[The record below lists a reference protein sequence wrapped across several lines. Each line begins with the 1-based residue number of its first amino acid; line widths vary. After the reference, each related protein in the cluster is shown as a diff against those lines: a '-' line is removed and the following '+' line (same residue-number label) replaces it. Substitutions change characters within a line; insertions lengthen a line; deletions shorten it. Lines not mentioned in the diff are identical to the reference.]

1 MKEKQDKKAISAA
14 VRLLRDN
21 GYIVTPPDSDLGKEI
36 QKSFDEFWNLY
47 DKKVDKER
55 AFKHWKRMN
64 KKDRDKAIAFIPAYL
79 ATIKDKQYQKYP
91 LTYLNAR
98 LWEEGNDYLTQK
110 QEPKPSKQQDVPSST
125 ISKQIDELR
134 RLNPSKQI
142 DLKKEM
148 EASRYRDMINIY
160 ERNNN
165 SLCAKPLLY
174 AYKNGTLSKLGIT
187 WRPST
192 TSKTN

>member
-1 MKEKQDKKAISAA
+1 MKNKQDKKAISTA
-14 VRLLRDN
+14 VKLLRDN
-21 GYIVTPPDSDLGKEI
+21 GYIVTPPDPDLGEKI

-55 AFKHWKRMN
+55 AFKHWKRMRQ
-64 KKDRDKAIAFIPAYL
+64 KDRDKAIAFIPTYL

-91 LTYLNAR
+91 QTYLNAR
-98 LWEEGNDYLTQK
+98 LWEEGNDFITQK
-110 QEPKPSKQQDVPSST
+110 QEPAPKQQDIPSST
-125 ISKQIDELR
+125 ISKQIEELR
-134 RLNPSKQI
+134 QMNPSEQI
-142 DLKKEM
+142 NLKEEM
-148 EASRYRDMINIY
+148 ETSRYRDMIDIY

-165 SLCAKPLLY
+165 SLCAKPLLD

-192 TSKTN
+192 TSKTH

>member
-1 MKEKQDKKAISAA
+1 MKNKQDKKAISTA
-14 VRLLRDN
+14 VKLLRDN
-21 GYIVTPPDSDLGKEI
+21 GYIVTPPDPDLGEKI

-55 AFKHWKRMN
+55 AFKHWKRMRQ
-64 KKDRDKAIAFIPAYL
+64 KDRDKAIAFIPTYL

-91 LTYLNAR
+91 QTYLNAR
-98 LWEEGNDYLTQK
+98 LWEEGNDFITQK
-110 QEPKPSKQQDVPSST
+110 QEPAPKQQDIPSST
-125 ISKQIDELR
+125 ISKQIEELR
-134 RLNPSKQI
+134 QMNPSEQI
-142 DLKKEM
+142 NLKEEM
-148 EASRYRDMINIY
+148 EKSRYRDMIDIY

-165 SLCAKPLLY
+165 SLCAKPLLD

-192 TSKTN
+192 TSKTH

>member
-1 MKEKQDKKAISAA
+1 MKEKQDKKAIRAA
-14 VRLLRDN
+14 VKLLRDN
-21 GYIVTPPDSDLGKEI
+21 GYIVTPPDSDLDEKI

-55 AFKHWKRMN
+55 AFKHWKRMSA
-64 KKDRDKAIAFIPAYL
+64 KDRDKAISFIPTYL

-98 LWEEGNDYLTQK
+98 LWEEGNDFLTQT
-110 QEPKPSKQQDVPSST
+110 QEPTQPKQKEISSS
-125 ISKQIDELR
+125 ISKQIEELR
-134 RLNPSKQI
+134 QMNPSEQI
-142 DLKKEM
+142 NLKKEL
-148 EASRYRDMINIY
+148 ETSRYRDMIDIY

-165 SLCAKPLLY
+165 SLCAKPLFD

-192 TSKTN
+192 TSKTR